1 VNGEGKIDVGERFF
15 KYKQEVNGLK
25 SVVET
30 HFSKVIN
37 QIEAGLPEIMDD
49 HEIKTA
55 EIDRYNKATI
65 WTCPT
70 CTNVNQMSIDHCQAC
85 RTKRPHTVL

>member
-1 VNGEGKIDVGERFF
+1 MGERFF
-15 KYKQEVNGLK
+15 KYKQDVNDLK

-37 QIEAGLPEIMDD
+37 QIEAGLPDIKDD
-49 HEIKTA
+49 
-55 EIDRYNKATI
+55 IDDNTITEADRFSKATT

-70 CTNVNQMSIDHCQAC
+70 CTNLNQMSMDLCQIC
-85 RTKRPHTVL
+85 RTKKPKIIV

>member
-1 VNGEGKIDVGERFF
+1 MIHIGERFF
-15 KYKQEVNGLK
+15 KYKQDVNGLK

-49 HEIKTA
+49 SEIKMVG
-55 EIDRYNKATI
+55 ELDKFNKAQT

-70 CTNVNQMSIDHCQAC
+70 CTNLNQMSVELCQIC
-85 RTKRPHTVL
+85 RTKRPQVVV